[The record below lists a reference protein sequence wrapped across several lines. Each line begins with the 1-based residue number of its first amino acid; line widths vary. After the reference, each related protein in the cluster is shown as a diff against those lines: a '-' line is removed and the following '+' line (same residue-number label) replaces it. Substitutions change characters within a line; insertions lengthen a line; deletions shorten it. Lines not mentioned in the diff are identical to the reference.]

1 MPSFTPPREPGRF
14 TTKLRP
20 AIPAT
25 PRLSRAV
32 AFADSPRRRTA
43 SRIPGISRSISGAVC
58 SGVTSV
64 GLMPVPPEVMTT
76 STPSATASAS
86 ARPTSGPSATT
97 CFSTGVRPRPH
108 SHRSSRGPVRSS

>member
-20 AIPAT
+20 AMPAS

-32 AFADSPRRRTA
+32 GEAASPRRRTA
-43 SRIPGISRSISGAVC
+43 SSTPGISRSITGAVC

-64 GLMPVPPEVMTT
+64 GLMPVPPEVTGT
-76 STPSATASAS
+76 STPSATARQIAS
-86 ARPTSGPSATT
+86 PTSGPSATT
-97 CFSTGVRPRPH
+97 SFVTASRPRP
-108 SHRSSRGPVRSS
+108 SSQATSRGPVRSS